1 MPKRLAY
8 LGPAGTYTEEAA
20 LLYDPSA
27 ELEPFP
33 TIAAIGLAVS
43 SEITDE
49 GVVPIENSLE
59 GSVTFTLDLLI
70 QESQL
75 SIFQE
80 VLLPIDHY
88 LMVNPGVKLADIEVV
103 YSHPQSLAQCREFLE
118 RCLPKAQQMASLS
131 NSAAVADM
139 QKSDVG
145 AAAIAPRRAA
155 ELYNAEII
163 GAESAGL
170 AKQRHPVRN
179 FGAAR
184 PYAHRRGQDVNLLFL
199 QGGRSGAAVPDH
211 GRIRHQEHQLV
222 EGRVPAYKAVAGRL
236 YFSDRLRGSPAGPA
250 GERSDRGA
258 TGIGEHDQDPGVL
271 SQVGRKGR
279 EMRLAL
285 PGSHRQV
292 SAAHITT
299 TPNRQLGGPWE
310 GQQARAQLLRG
321 GNPSPHKGHNH
332 PD

>member
-20 LLYDPSA
+20 LLYDPGA

-49 GVVPIENSLE
+49 GIVPIENSLE

-75 SIFQE
+75 SIYQE

-88 LMVNPGVKLADIEVV
+88 LMVDPGVKLADIEVV

-163 GAESAGL
+163 GRKVQDSPNNVTRFAVL
-170 AKQRHPVRN
+170 ARQDHPPTGKDKTSICFSYREDAPGMLYQTMGEFATRN
-179 FGAAR
+179 I
-184 PYAHRRGQDVNLLFL
+184 NLLKIESRPTKQSLGDYIFL
-199 QGGRSGAAVPDH
+199 IDC
-211 GRIRHQEHQLV
+211 
-222 EGRVPAYKAVAGRL
+222 AG
-236 YFSDRLRGSPAGPA
+236 
-250 GERSDRGA
+250 
-258 TGIGEHDQDPGVL
+258 
-271 SQVGRKGR
+271 
-279 EMRLAL
+279 
-285 PGSHRQV
+285 HRQDDQVKEAIDALRQSV
-292 SAAHITT
+292 SMIKV
-299 TPNRQLGGPWE
+299 LGSYPRWGE
-310 GQQARAQLLRG
+310 SRG
-321 GNPSPHKGHNH
+321 K
-332 PD
+332 